1 MYGSCLMLGA
11 PGPHP
16 FVVPPL
22 IAAADTRHKPFVA
35 TGHLYFES
43 KTEFQTAFGP
53 HAEAIMANIP
63 NYTDIAP
70 TIQIS
75 EVMVYLRGYGVRP
88 APGDL
93 VSLR

>member
-1 MYGSCLMLGA
+1 LSRRA
-11 PGPHP
+11 
-16 FVVPPL
+16 
-22 IAAADTRHKPFVA
+22 IS
-35 TGHLYFES
+35 YFKS

-53 HAEAIMANIP
+53 HAETIMANIP

-75 EVMVYLRGYGVRP
+75 EVMVYLRGYVVRP